1 MSVVTI
7 RMLARELNLSVATV
21 SKALRDS
28 YEINAQTKQR
38 VLEMARTMA
47 YIPNPYASSLRRKTS
62 RTIAVVLPDMA
73 DSFFSLAVNGIHA
86 VAAEKGYHVLFY
98 LTFEV
103 YEREIAILHDCQSGR
118 VDGVLLSVSENTVEG
133 GHIRS
138 LVSAGVPIVFFDRIC
153 EDVEASKV
161 VTDDFGSS
169 YEATRTLI
177 GQGCRRIACIC
188 TSAGLSIS
196 NKREEGFRA
205 ALAESGLAAD
215 KNSVIVCS
223 GTAEEND
230 KKIQQ
235 LLKNKKR
242 PDGILATAEKLVT
255 PLYLASQLLGLAI
268 PEDLK
273 LISFTNLPSAVILS
287 PSLTTVK
294 QPAFEIGKQAAQLL
308 FARIEKPSLNMLI
321 EKIVL
326 PSVIETRK
334 STGHV

>member
-1 MSVVTI
+1 
-7 RMLARELNLSVATV
+7 MLARELNLSVATV

-28 YEINAQTKQR
+28 YEINPQTKQR
-38 VLEMARTMA
+38 VLEMARTME

-73 DSFFSLAVNGIHA
+73 DSFFSLAVNGIHS

-98 LTFEV
+98 LTFED
-103 YEREIAILHDCQSGR
+103 YEREVAILRDCQSGR

-133 GHIRS
+133 EHVRA
-138 LVSAGVPIVFFDRIC
+138 LAAAGLPLVFFDRIC
-153 EDVEASKV
+153 EDLEASQV

-169 YEATRTLI
+169 YAAAQTLMA
-177 GQGCRRIACIC
+177 QGCKKIMYIR
-188 TSAGLSIS
+188 TSSGLSIS

-205 ALAESGLAAD
+205 ALAAQGLPAD
-215 KNSVIVCS
+215 DDSVIVCS
-223 GTAEEND
+223 GTAEENTRQL
-230 KKIQQ
+230 QQ
-235 LLKNKKR
+235 LLKNRKR

-255 PLYLASQLLGLAI
+255 PIYLASQSLQLRI

-273 LISFTNLPSAVILS
+273 VISFTNLPSAVILS
-287 PSLTTVK
+287 PALTTVK
-294 QPAFEIGKQAAQLL
+294 QPAFEIGKRAAQLL
-308 FARIEKPSLNMLI
+308 FARIEKPSLKTLI

-334 STGHV
+334 STGHT